1 MSSDVKVTIPVLDI
15 RGAPPI
21 DSEADSGRRWA
32 VIGLLS
38 LAAII
43 AYISRSNIAVA
54 LATPDFCRAF
64 GLSETGR
71 GTVNSAFF
79 WAYAALQI
87 PAGWIVDRYGVKWTY
102 AFGLLFW

>member
-1 MSSDVKVTIPVLDI
+1 MRTLTDCGPEHPFLDMP
-15 RGAPPI
+15 GASAG
-21 DSEADSGRRWA
+21 DGTGEDSGRRWT

-54 LATPDFCRAF
+54 LAMPDFCRAF

-87 PAGWIVDRYGVKWTY
+87 PAGGVGGW
-102 AFGLLFW
+102 FG